1 MLDGLMRQIDISNQN
16 LIASEAAYRQ
26 ALAITAQAR
35 SNLFPTISANA
46 GGQQMGQGGT
56 SGTGQL
62 NIGGTLSWEIDLWGQ
77 IRRNI
82 ESASASAQASG
93 AQLAGVRL
101 SAQAALA
108 TNYFELRIADDL
120 QSLLNATVVAFARSL
135 QITQNRYDA
144 GTAAKTDV
152 ASAETQL
159 ESTRAQAIDVGVG
172 RQQFEHAIAVLIG
185 KPPSELSIAPQSKFA
200 IIPPPAPVGVP
211 SELLERRPDIAAAE
225 RLMASANAQVGVAVA
240 AFFPTITLTGSYGYV
255 GPALSGLLSASNV
268 VWAVGPQ
275 LAFTVF
281 DAGNLSAQLEQA
293 R

>member
-1 MLDGLMRQIDISNQN
+1 MLPLLAACEVGPDYKRPPVETPPAYKELDGWKQATPQDAGSNAAWWSVYKDSVLDGLMRQIDISNQN

-26 ALAITAQAR
+26 ALAITAEAR
-35 SNLFPTISANA
+35 SALFPTITANA
-46 GGQQMGQGGT
+46 GAQRVGQGGM
-56 SGTGQL
+56 SGTGEISL
-62 NIGGTLSWEIDLWGQ
+62 GGSLSWEIDLWGQ

-152 ASAETQL
+152 AS
-159 ESTRAQAIDVGVG
+159 
-172 RQQFEHAIAVLIG
+172 
-185 KPPSELSIAPQSKFA
+185 
-200 IIPPPAPVGVP
+200 
-211 SELLERRPDIAAAE
+211 
-225 RLMASANAQVGVAVA
+225 
-240 AFFPTITLTGSYGYV
+240 
-255 GPALSGLLSASNV
+255 
-268 VWAVGPQ
+268 
-275 LAFTVF
+275 
-281 DAGNLSAQLEQA
+281 
-293 R
+293 